1 MNRLEEILR
10 AKRKEVERLRTRAK
24 ELDRSAKGRIRRG
37 EQALARTNF
46 RDFRSA
52 LQSANEKLA
61 VIAEIKKA
69 SPSAGVIAKSFD
81 PVEMAKNYE
90 RSGANAISVL
100 TDTKFF
106 QGSLQDLVK
115 VREAVSV
122 PLLRKDFILDEIQIA
137 ESAANGADAILL
149 IVAALEQ
156 KQLIELLR
164 AAVTY
169 QLDALVEVHTRQELN
184 RALEAGAKIVG
195 INNRDLT
202 TFDVDLAVT
211 EQLCRDVPDEIVL
224 VSESGI
230 KTPQDV
236 ARVKACGVDA
246 VLVGEA
252 LMRGAISIEQL
263 RAVV

>member
-1 MNRLEEILR
+1 MNRLDEIIS
-10 AKRKEVERLRTRAK
+10 AKRREVKQLRSRAT
-24 ELDRSAKGRIRRG
+24 ELDREARR
-37 EQALARTNF
+37 RTDF

-52 LQSANEKLA
+52 LQQSDDKLG

-69 SPSAGVIAKSFD
+69 SPSAGVIASSFD
-81 PVEMAKNYE
+81 PIEIAKDYE
-90 RSGANAISVL
+90 GSGANAISVL

-106 QGSLQDLVK
+106 QGKLQDLAD
-115 VREAVSV
+115 VRRAVSV

-156 KQLIELLR
+156 GQLIDLLQS
-164 AAVTY
+164 AARY
-169 QLDALVEVHTRQELN
+169 RLDALVEVHTREELN
-184 RALEAGAKIVG
+184 RALAAGAKIVG
-195 INNRDLT
+195 INNRNLA

-211 EQLCRDVPDEIVL
+211 EELCREVPDEIVL

-230 KTPQDV
+230 KRPQDV

-246 VLVGEA
+246 LLVGEA
-252 LMRGAISIEQL
+252 LMRGEISIEQL
-263 RAVV
+263 QR